1 MQQTIVLP
9 YMRPS
14 GTRSPRRDM
23 VITRAD
29 SLSLTATIVE
39 SDDPSAQ
46 TLILT
51 GGIGGPAA
59 MLLIWPDYV
68 PVPGGSSSWGGGCGW
83 DYGWGGQGWGGQGW
97 AAPHVPATILWSGQ
111 GTPTNATG
119 SFDFFIP
126 VGAMASFP
134 HRCGWAIQLG
144 WDGGLKGET
153 LASGI
158 MHVSG
163 PAWGLG
169 PVFGDL
175 LLWTTDGY
183 EPITTDTGEQIF
195 V

>member
-14 GTRSPRRDM
+14 GTRLPRRDL

-29 SLSLTATIVE
+29 SLTLRVTIVE

-46 TLILT
+46 TLVLT

-68 PVPGGSSSWGGGCGW
+68 PVPGGSSWGGGHGW
-83 DYGWGGQGWGGQGW
+83 DYGWDGHGW
-97 AAPHVPATILWSGQ
+97 AAPHPPTTVLWSGQ
-111 GTPTNATG
+111 GTIGDAAG

-126 VGAMASFP
+126 HGAMASFP
-134 HRCGWAIQLG
+134 HRCGWTIQLG
-144 WDGGLKGET
+144 WDDGLKGEM

-163 PAWGLG
+163 LAGA
-169 PVFGDL
+169 FGQVAGNL
-175 LLWTTDGY
+175 LLWTTDDY